1 MLTIGVNE
9 EYDEWDD
16 EEKAILI
23 VQLVMLCLGNVLH
36 NNYRPLADL
45 SPKIIT
51 AFQRSSKDRKATAPF
66 EKLL

>member
-16 EEKAILI
+16 EEKPILI

-36 NNYRPLADL
+36 NNYTLFID
-45 SPKIIT
+45 
-51 AFQRSSKDRKATAPF
+51 
-66 EKLL
+66 